1 MRDADVLLQKILAVP
16 LQKKRRVKT
25 YLATKNAG
33 KLGEIRT
40 MLAGSSIDLDTFDEY
55 VDPEEGEE
63 SYVSNALLKARAL
76 RDQLARAGIRAA
88 VLADDSGIELDAL
101 DGAPGVLS
109 ARYAGETTPWPQRLE
124 TMMNEVRGLPE
135 DRRGARFVCVMALI
149 LPDGREIVVQGDV
162 RGRITTELRGSNGF
176 GYDPIFFYPPID
188 KTFGEIPEAEKNQ
201 LSHRGRAARAMLE
214 ALAS

>member
-1 MRDADVLLQKILAVP
+1 M
-16 LQKKRRVKT
+16 KT

-33 KLGEIRT
+33 KLGEIRN
-40 MLAGSSIDLDTFDEY
+40 MLSGSPIDLDTYEGY
-55 VDPEEGEE
+55 ADPEEGEE

-76 RDQLARAGIRAA
+76 REQLVRAGIRAA

-109 ARYAGETTPWPQRLE
+109 ARYAGETTAWPQRLE

-149 LPDGREIVVQGDV
+149 LPDGQEIVVQGDV
-162 RGRITTELRGSNGF
+162 RGRITTELHGSNGF
-176 GYDPIFFYPPID
+176 GYDPIFFYPPIG
-188 KTFGEIPEAEKNQ
+188 KTFGEIPEPEKNQ
-201 LSHRGRAARAMLE
+201 LSHRGRAARALLE
-214 ALAS
+214 ALAA

>member
-1 MRDADVLLQKILAVP
+1 
-16 LQKKRRVKT
+16 
-25 YLATKNAG
+25 
-33 KLGEIRT
+33 
-40 MLAGSSIDLDTFDEY
+40 MLAGSTIDLDTFDRY
-55 VDPEEGEE
+55 ADPEEGED

-76 RDQLARAGIRAA
+76 REQLTDAGIHAA

-109 ARYAGETTPWPQRLE
+109 ARYAGESTPWPQRLE
-124 TMMNEVRGLPE
+124 TMMSEVRGLPE

-201 LSHRGRAARAMLE
+201 LSHRGRAARALLE
-214 ALAS
+214 ALAA

>member
-1 MRDADVLLQKILAVP
+1 M
-16 LQKKRRVKT
+16 KT

-33 KLGEIRT
+33 KLGEIRN
-40 MLAGSSIDLDTFDEY
+40 MLAGSSVDLETYGGYD
-55 VDPEEGEE
+55 DPVEGEE
-63 SYVSNALLKARAL
+63 SYIANALLKARAL
-76 RDQLARAGIRAA
+76 RDQLRRAGIRAA

-124 TMMNEVRGLPE
+124 AMMNEVRRFPE
-135 DRRGARFVCVMALI
+135 DRRGARFVCVMAMI
-149 LPDGREIVVQGDV
+149 LPDGHEIVVEGDV

-176 GYDPIFFYPPID
+176 GYDPIFFYPPIG

-201 LSHRGRAARAMLE
+201 LSHRGRAARALLE
-214 ALAS
+214 ALAA